1 VNLPSAG
8 GEWRLKMGLT
18 WKDGTATLLVAGIGV
33 LTWAHLTDQGWPG
46 VSGPRVLA
54 VVVFLIGISICV
66 TTSRNLNAKEANL
79 RPIDR
84 IMRAHGIGAFILML
98 WAAISGSEV
107 ALGALVGL
115 IGVMWL
121 GSTVYH
127 AFSERPIA
135 DS

>member
-1 VNLPSAG
+1 
-8 GEWRLKMGLT
+8 MGLT
-18 WKDGTATLLVAGIGV
+18 WKDGTATLLVAAIGV
-33 LTWAHLTDQGWPG
+33 LAWAYYTDHCWPG

-54 VVVFLIGISICV
+54 VVVFLIGFSICV

-84 IMRAHGIGAFILML
+84 IMRAHGIGAFVLML

-107 ALGALVGL
+107 ALAVLVGL

-121 GSTVYH
+121 GSTVHH
-127 AFSERPIA
+127 AFSKAPA
-135 DS
+135 A